1 MNGSYFMEPTLK
13 TSAILTLK
21 DLTEVYVGLMVS
33 GFITI
38 ALDRGRGRVTK
49 VTFMIEQGQNKG
61 QKRKEKF

>member
-1 MNGSYFMEPTLK
+1 MNGNCFMEPTPK

-49 VTFMIEQGQNKG
+49 VAFMIE
-61 QKRKEKF
+61 